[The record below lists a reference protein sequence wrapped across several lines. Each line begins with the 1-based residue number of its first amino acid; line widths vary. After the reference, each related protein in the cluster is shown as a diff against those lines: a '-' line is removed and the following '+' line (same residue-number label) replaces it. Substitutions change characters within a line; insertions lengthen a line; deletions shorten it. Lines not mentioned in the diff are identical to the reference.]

1 MSQIRIISVISAT
14 RSRIIAVNSIF
25 GSKDAPRQSMI
36 LSVFQSSQHECELS
50 INIDNIVLITRIDP
64 FLLRSLNSCRYTYID
79 SLRASQRGKHE
90 HRRGFSQIFS
100 LFFSELLI
108 VSIGIKLISNYHIII
123 HKHNQDN
130 NAAKHAY
137 N

>member
-1 MSQIRIISVISAT
+1 
-14 RSRIIAVNSIF
+14 
-25 GSKDAPRQSMI
+25 MI
-36 LSVFQSSQHECELS
+36 LSVFQSSQQECELS
-50 INIDNIVLITRIDP
+50 INIDNVVLITHIDP

-79 SLRASQRGKHE
+79 SLRASQRGKH
-90 HRRGFSQIFS
+90 RRGFSQIFS

-108 VSIGIKLISNYHIII
+108 VPIGIKLISNYHIII
-123 HKHNQDN
+123 HEHNQDN